1 MATQEFDSSSDPS
14 EAALATALAAAI
26 KDHNGADVSFGS
38 LLSAEDGHKTIV
50 IFIRHFYCGL
60 CQDFLSFLTS
70 KVKPDLL
77 QSHNTKLIIIGC
89 GEFGLLDGYKAL
101 IDSPYDIYADPD
113 LSVYTPLGMTR
124 RTLDQGKFGAN
135 NKPEYLVRSVNVVPT
150 AFSNI
155 VTSIRNVFKM
165 GKPMANSGDIRQ
177 LGGEFVFDSQKRAVF
192 VHRME
197 NTRGHA
203 KLAEILG
210 AAGVPYESA

>member
-1 MATQEFDSSSDPS
+1 MATKEFDPSSPPS
-14 EAALATALAAAI
+14 EAALATALAATI

-38 LLSAEDGHKTIV
+38 LLSAENGHKTIV

-60 CQDFLSFLTS
+60 CQDFLSYLTS
-70 KVKPDLL
+70 KVRPEFL
-77 QSHNTKLIIIGC
+77 QTHNTKLVIIGC
-89 GEFGLLDGYKAL
+89 GEFGLVDGYKAL
-101 IDSPYDIYADPD
+101 IDTPYDIYIDPN
-113 LSVYTPLGMTR
+113 LNVYIPLGMTR
-124 RTLDQGKFGAN
+124 RTLDQGKFDEH
-135 NKPEYLVRSVNVVPT
+135 NKPEYLLRS
-150 AFSNI
+150 AFGNI

-165 GKPMANSGDIRQ
+165 GKPMANSGDIKQ

-210 AAGVPYESA
+210 AAGIPYESA

>member
-1 MATQEFDSSSDPS
+1 MATQEFDSSSAPS
-14 EAALATALAAAI
+14 EATFATALAATI
-26 KDHNGADVSFGS
+26 KDHTGADVSFGS
-38 LLSAEDGHKTIV
+38 LLSAERAHKAIV

-60 CQDFLSFLTS
+60 CQDFLFFLTS

-77 QSHNTKLIIIGC
+77 QSHNTKLIIVGC

-101 IDSPYDIYADPD
+101 IGTPYDIYADLD

-124 RTLDQGKFGAN
+124 RTLEQGKFGPN
-135 NKPEYLVRSVNVVPT
+135 NKPEYLVRS

-177 LGGEFVFDSQKRAVF
+177 LGGEFVFDSQKQAVF